1 MNVTPPCG
9 AGSSVVA
16 STAAPSLGT
25 PALSGARQ
33 TSVRSAWSA
42 TKTVTGMPYCR
53 MYGGLTGIVESRLI
67 RRRSHEY
74 PSTAVVEG
82 RRNDW
87 CTGGGGDVE
96 RRLSIATGAVDGP
109 DPDAVG
115 LARPQAF
122 EVVLRRTR

>member
-1 MNVTPPCG
+1 MKVTPPCG

-53 MYGGLTGIVESRLI
+53 MYGGLTGIVVSSVI
-67 RRRSHEY
+67 RRSHEELAAAIAERRRNEWR
-74 PSTAVVEG
+74 PCG
-82 RRNDW
+82 RRY
-87 CTGGGGDVE
+87 VE
-96 RRLSIATGAVDGP
+96 RDRKS
-109 DPDAVG
+109 VG
-115 LARPQAF
+115 
-122 EVVLRRTR
+122 